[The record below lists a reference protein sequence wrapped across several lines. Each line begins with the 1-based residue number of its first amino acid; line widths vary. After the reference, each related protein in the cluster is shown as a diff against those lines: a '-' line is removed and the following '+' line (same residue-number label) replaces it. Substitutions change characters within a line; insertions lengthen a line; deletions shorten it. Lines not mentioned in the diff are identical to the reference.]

1 MRMKTTSKIN
11 EIRKY
16 LSANE
21 IGKIALVPT
30 MGYLHSGHLKL
41 VDAAKKHGDTVV
53 VSIFVNP
60 LQFGPDEDFDNYP
73 RNLGRDLEILKE
85 NGADYVFHPEV
96 EEMYPADLELDIS
109 LNSMADVLDGVKRPG
124 HFEGVVTVVNKLFN
138 IIKPYYVTFGE
149 KDRQQLMIVQK
160 MIEDFNHDIE
170 ILAVETEREDT
181 GLAKSSRNT
190 NLSDGELLEAPHV
203 YESLQ
208 LGNKLIQSGERNVE
222 EILKQITAH
231 INENTSGTVD
241 DLQILS
247 HPDLDT
253 MTHVGSDVII
263 FIAVQF
269 EKARL
274 IDNLM
279 VKLND

>member
-11 EIRKY
+11 EIRAF
-16 LSANE
+16 LSAEN

-41 VDAAKKHGDTVV
+41 VEAAKKHGDTVV

-73 RNLGRDLEILKE
+73 RNLEQDLEILND

-96 EEMYPADLELDIS
+96 DEMYPGDLELDIS

-138 IIKPYYVTFGE
+138 IIKPDYVTFGE

-170 ILAVETEREDT
+170 ILAVETEREET

-190 NLSDGELLEAPHV
+190 NLNEQELLEAPHV

-208 LGNKLIQSGERNVE
+208 LGNKLIQSGEMNVE

-231 INENTSGTVD
+231 INENTSGSMD

-253 MTHVGSDVII
+253 MTHVNSDVII

-279 VKLND
+279 VKINE